1 MRIFEGFMSNYFQ
14 LEQSEVTGY
23 SFQVTAF
30 EFDFDHF
37 NFLVENYFPCLIA
50 FVFSVYV
57 FLSFFFLFFH
67 GF

>member
-30 EFDFDHF
+30 EFDFDNF
-37 NFLVENYFPCLIA
+37 NFLVKNYFPCLIA

-57 FLSFFFLFFH
+57 FLSFFFLFFD